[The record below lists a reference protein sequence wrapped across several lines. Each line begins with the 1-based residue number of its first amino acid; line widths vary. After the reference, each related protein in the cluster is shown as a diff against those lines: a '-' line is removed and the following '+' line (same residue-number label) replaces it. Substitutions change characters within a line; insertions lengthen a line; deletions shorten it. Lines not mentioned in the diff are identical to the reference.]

1 MSPSHIHTPFI
12 IKINHCTFTWV
23 SWLNNHSC
31 FWDSCFSTY
40 LKKIWMTF
48 FLEGLSLGVKHQN
61 NPNRNEKCTYFLLPL
76 EWRQGPDSLQVF
88 ATKLCNVLQ
97 SFLLLTAQHAE
108 WLRVKVLQQGQLW
121 RDKKHVIVHNRQ
133 DLSNYLEGASVPE
146 RPWWSSSPRS
156 RGRGRCWS
164 TPALLYRWA

>member
-1 MSPSHIHTPFI
+1 MSVIAQQPLLFLRFLLLNIPEKNMNYILFGKAIFRFETPKQSHP
-12 IKINHCTFTWV
+12 
-23 SWLNNHSC
+23 
-31 FWDSCFSTY
+31 
-40 LKKIWMTF
+40 
-48 FLEGLSLGVKHQN
+48 
-61 NPNRNEKCTYFLLPL
+61 PLPL

-88 ATKLCNVLQ
+88 AAKLCNVLQ

-133 DLSNYLEGASVPE
+133 DLSKNYLEGALVPE